1 MVESSRTGFRPSDR
15 VKSEG
20 FLDLICG
27 RIYLNTQRH
36 AEFFWSGFPWEYD
49 IEQIKKDPAQAE
61 TTRRKTY
68 DMLVAEKMR
77 VQGFHY
83 PFPGLGNV
91 VKDGSGYRLVPAQ
104 WNPVI

>member
-1 MVESSRTGFRPSDR
+1 M
-15 VKSEG
+15 
-20 FLDLICG
+20 DLG
-27 RIYLNTQRH
+27 RGLNQGRNKP
-36 AEFFWSGFPWEYD
+36 ASWRAFFD
-49 IEQIKKDPAQAE
+49 QDPAQAE

-91 VKDGSGYRLVPAQ
+91 VKDGGGYRLIPAQ
-104 WNPVI
+104 WSPVI